1 MRRTSAGRLAGLA
14 CVGVMGEGWVRRAVL
29 RQGVQSW
36 RERRQLG
43 GFEMRMGGEME
54 MGRETYML
62 W

>member
-1 MRRTSAGRLAGLA
+1 MAGLA